1 MSETLRRNGR
11 GQGWTLLHQAAYWR
25 TPKPILQRLRALGA
39 EPHLPGQN
47 FQQLQVSK
55 MAALN

>member
-1 MSETLRRNGR
+1 LRRNGR

-25 TPKPILQRLRALGA
+25 SPKLILQRLRALGA

-55 MAALN
+55 TAALN